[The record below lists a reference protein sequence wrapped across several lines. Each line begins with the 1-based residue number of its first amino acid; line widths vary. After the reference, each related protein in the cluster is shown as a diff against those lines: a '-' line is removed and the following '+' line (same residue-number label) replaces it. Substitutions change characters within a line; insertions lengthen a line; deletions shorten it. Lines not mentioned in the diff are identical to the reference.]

1 MRSRVAI
8 LSAIVAVA
16 TGMALMVVLWF
27 VRMGLDHR
35 LLLALVADAT
45 FMVVFGI
52 LTMLD
57 APRGVDAP
65 RLLNTSVILRRG
77 LRSLIT
83 AVFTAAVI
91 GLAFGLTSWRG

>member
-8 LSAIVAVA
+8 VSAIVAVA
-16 TGMALMVVLWF
+16 AGVALLVVLWS
-27 VRMGLDHR
+27 VRIGLDHG
-35 LLLALVADAT
+35 LLLALVADAI
-45 FMVVFGI
+45 FMVVFGV
-52 LTMLD
+52 LTILD
-57 APRGVDAP
+57 APRGVDP
-65 RLLNTSVILRRG
+65 SRLLDTSVILRRG